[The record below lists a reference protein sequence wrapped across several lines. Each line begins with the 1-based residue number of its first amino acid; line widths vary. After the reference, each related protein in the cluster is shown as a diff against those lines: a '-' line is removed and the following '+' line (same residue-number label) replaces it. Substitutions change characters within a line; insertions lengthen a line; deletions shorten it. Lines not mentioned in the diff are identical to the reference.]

1 MAQKDMREKLLED
14 YNDVFSDIFNGLLFE
29 ENVIEQQYL
38 KAGSTES
45 IYKAEN
51 GKYRE
56 QRRDVLKDY
65 MDSCFLEIGSLGIE
79 NQSEVDKEVFPLR
92 PVITIVL
99 NFSNIPW
106 KNRKSIHDIT
116 TIPEKFKSYV

>member
-45 IYKAEN
+45 IYKTEN
-51 GKYRE
+51 GTT
-56 QRRDVLKDY
+56 QLILLPD
-65 MDSCFLEIGSLGIE
+65 IGLTVTSSSR
-79 NQSEVDKEVFPLR
+79 NTK
-92 PVITIVL
+92 
-99 NFSNIPW
+99 
-106 KNRKSIHDIT
+106 
-116 TIPEKFKSYV
+116 